1 MIVAIDAMGGDYAPE
16 IPVQGALLAAKEW
29 PDMHIVLVGNKDD
42 ITRIHRDPLPS
53 NVSVH
58 HTDVV
63 ITADEE
69 PVHAVR
75 RKKDASL
82 VKVCH
87 LVKSGE
93 ADAAISAGNTG
104 ALMTAGLFNLG
115 RLSGIQ
121 RPGLAPIVPTF
132 GERGMLILDAGANMD
147 AKPEHLA
154 QYGLMGSVYTEKV
167 LNYDRPR
174 VGLLNVGTEAAKGNE
189 RVKAAFPLLEKLPIH
204 FIGNVEARDVPYGVC
219 DVLVCDGFSGN
230 VLLKSMEGLAMALMA
245 GLKKEMT
252 RSLPRKLAAL
262 ILKPGLRQF
271 RARLD
276 YAEYGGAPLLG
287 LNGAVIKSHGSS
299 NALAVKNAVHQAKRF
314 VENRVIEQIRAYLKG
329 SE

>member
-42 ITRIHRDPLPS
+42 MTRVHRDPLPS

-63 ITADEE
+63 ITAVEE

-167 LNYDRPR
+167 LGYDRPR

-189 RVKAAFPLLEKLPIH
+189 LVKAAFPLLEKLPIH
-204 FIGNVEARDVPYGVC
+204 FIGNVEARDVPYGAC

-230 VLLKSMEGLAMALMA
+230 VLLKSMEGLAMALMS
-245 GLKKEMT
+245 GLKEEMT
-252 RSLPRKLAAL
+252 RNLSRKLAAF

-329 SE
+329 SV